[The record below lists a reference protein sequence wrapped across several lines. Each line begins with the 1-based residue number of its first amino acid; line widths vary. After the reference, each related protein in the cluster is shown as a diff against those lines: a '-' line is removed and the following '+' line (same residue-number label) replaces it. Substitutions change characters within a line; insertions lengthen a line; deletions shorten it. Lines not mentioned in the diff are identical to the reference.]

1 MDYNK
6 VTRDVLRDMKIN
18 QSITFKLGSYN
29 ACLSARVTTYYVK
42 KIEGNTEY
50 VTEVDAVT
58 NTIKITK
65 LKKQ

>member
-1 MDYNK
+1 
-6 VTRDVLRDMKIN
+6 MKIN
-18 QSITFKLGSYN
+18 QSITFKLASYN
-29 ACLSARVTTYYVK
+29 ACLSARATAYYVK

-50 VTEVDAVT
+50 VTEVDADT